1 MIYQIRSSC
10 YKSQAFIQ
18 SYCAVLTSQGNRLH
32 FLIKIISMPRLTL
45 FSANVLLKIFRAII
59 RHYIKTF
66 KLTYLISSWT
76 QSSALHTDWFVL
88 RKNNA
93 QLWNCIFAG
102 KKFQFLTEI
111 LKNQAESYRLSIFLK
126 KLKCNFKIIR
136 TFVSSIATEVF
147 YSQVTIKFD
156 QVFLR

>member
-1 MIYQIRSSC
+1 MNIFIIRGSY
-10 YKSQAFIQ
+10 YKSQAFIHSHCSVQ
-18 SYCAVLTSQGNRLH
+18 TSQGYRLH
-32 FLIKIISMPRLTL
+32 FLIKIISMPSLTL

-111 LKNQAESYRLSIFLK
+111 LKNQAEPLTDSAYSWKSWNAISKSSEFL
-126 KLKCNFKIIR
+126 
-136 TFVSSIATEVF
+136 
-147 YSQVTIKFD
+147 
-156 QVFLR
+156 